1 MTKLTAPM
9 LLDPAVLQDPYDF
22 YAALRE
28 QAPVWAVP
36 GTDVVVISTF
46 ELLSEAVARPEDF
59 SSTMR
64 CLLYRDGDGLPA
76 RLDFGEAAMQT
87 LATADPPAHTTH
99 RRAVFP
105 ELVARRMRTLEGDI
119 RALSGTTVK
128 QALSDDRFDFMATI
142 GNVVPITV
150 VAELIGFRGI
160 DPMQLLEA
168 AFDSTTMVG
177 ATLPLDQLSDL
188 VTRIGTIQAWITEQI
203 AGNADG
209 DEEGILLAV
218 RRALDAGTLQMAEAT
233 NILHTLLSA
242 GGESTTSLLGNAV
255 RMLAENPEL
264 QQRLREKPQD
274 LDVFVEEALRLESPF
289 RQMMRSV
296 PHDTTL
302 GGVDIASG
310 STVLLFFAAGNRDP
324 AQFNH
329 PDHIDLTRDS
339 PKHHLAF
346 GHGIHFCVGAALA
359 RIEAR
364 AVLTAILEQT
374 RDFSIDPVSPPRW
387 VDSLL
392 VRRHA
397 QLHLCASPQ

>member
-1 MTKLTAPM
+1 M
-9 LLDPAVLQDPYDF
+9 LLDPEVLQGPYDF
-22 YAALRE
+22 YATLRE
-28 QAPVWAVP
+28 QAPVWMVP
-36 GTDVVVISTF
+36 GRDIVAISTF

-59 SSTMR
+59 SSTMH
-64 CLLYRDGDGLPA
+64 CLLYRDRDGLPA
-76 RLDFGEAAMQT
+76 RLDFGAAAMPT
-87 LATADPPAHTTH
+87 LATADPPVHTVH

-105 ELVARRMRTLEGDI
+105 ELVARRMRTLEHEI
-119 RALSGTTVK
+119 RTLSASAVK
-128 QALSDDRFDFMATI
+128 LALSDDGFDFMATV

-150 VAELIGFRGI
+150 VARLIGFRDI

-168 AFDSTTMVG
+168 AFDSTTMIG
-177 ATLPLDQLSDL
+177 GTMSLDQLNAL
-188 VTRIGTIQAWITEQI
+188 VARTETIEAWIAAQI
-203 AGNADG
+203 ADTTDG
-209 DEEGILLAV
+209 PDEGILLAV
-218 RRALDAGTLQMAEAT
+218 RRALDAGNLHMGEAT
-233 NILHTLLSA
+233 IILHTLLSA

-255 RMLAENPEL
+255 RMLAENPAL

-274 LDVFVEEALRLESPF
+274 IDVFVEEALRLESPF

-310 STVLLFFAAGNRDP
+310 STVLLLYAAGNRDP
-324 AQFNH
+324 AQFDH
-329 PDHIDLTRDS
+329 PDQIDLARHS

-346 GHGIHFCVGAALA
+346 GQGIHFCVGAALA

-364 AVLTAILEQT
+364 AVLTAILDQT
-374 RDFSIDPVSPPRW
+374 RDFSIDPDHPPRW

-397 QLHLCASPQ
+397 QLHLCAIPR